1 MFFSLGAAQTM
12 LAARSLKSFVSILAR
27 PAGESP
33 RFISSSH
40 GIANHCLAVYIRGET
55 RKVPVSGLP
64 LQQGILCG
72 LNALR
77 ADCVSWQNQS

>member
-1 MFFSLGAAQTM
+1 M

-33 RFISSSH
+33 RFLS
-40 GIANHCLAVYIRGET
+40 GREGFQKNQCLPAYTCGET
-55 RKVPVSGLP
+55 RKAPVFGPP
-64 LQQGILCG
+64 LRQGSHRG

-77 ADCVSWQNQS
+77 ADSVSWQNQS